1 MRAKL
6 TINVYMTKFLV
17 TLLLKKAFFVIY
29 PLFSMPPIK
38 HKNRAGHLRHEETP
52 RSGFYFTFLHQV
64 EKRSITV
71 IRTSK
76 AACSCD

>member
-38 HKNRAGHLRHEETP
+38 HKNRAGHLP
-52 RSGFYFTFLHQV
+52 S
-64 EKRSITV
+64 
-71 IRTSK
+71 
-76 AACSCD
+76 

>member
-52 RSGFYFTFLHQV
+52 RSGFYFTFPI
-64 EKRSITV
+64 KRRKGQSLL
-71 IRTSK
+71 SELQ
-76 AACSCD
+76 